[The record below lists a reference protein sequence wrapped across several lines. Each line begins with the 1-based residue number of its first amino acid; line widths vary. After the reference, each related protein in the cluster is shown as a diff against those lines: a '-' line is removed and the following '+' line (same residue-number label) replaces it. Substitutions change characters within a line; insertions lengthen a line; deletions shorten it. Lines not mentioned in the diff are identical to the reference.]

1 MFFLNKSCFL
11 TWFLIF
17 QILDIHTVKMKK
29 NGKLGGDVDILELAK
44 ITKNF
49 SGAELE
55 GLVRAAQSCSL
66 NRLVKASSKV
76 EVDPDAAEKLYV
88 GRADFMHA
96 LENDVKPAFGA
107 SQVI

>member
-1 MFFLNKSCFL
+1 
-11 TWFLIF
+11 
-17 QILDIHTVKMKK
+17 MKK
-29 NGKLGGDVDILELAK
+29 NGKLGPDVNIDELAK
-44 ITKNF
+44 LTKNF

-88 GRADFMHA
+88 GRSDFMHA

-107 SQVI
+107 SQVHNETLNITINCPVLNAF